1 MTPKISR
8 RDFMISAGGVCSAGL
23 FAGLM
28 KFAERQNDVHSYVQ
42 SIIYRNIP
50 DIIFDGNDLDQ
61 LVEDIA
67 RMNEGNF
74 RSYDW
79 FKGVIGKTVNSNFVT
94 SMQNPVVRHIVA
106 GYEYPIMVAFFMA
119 SDFFPLGYLKGRRI
133 SFVRSSDPYRSIC
146 GNPFAKFDELE
157 VSFSVIKTTIKK

>member
-1 MTPKISR
+1 
-8 RDFMISAGGVCSAGL
+8 MISAGGVCSAGL

-74 RSYDW
+74 LSYDW